1 MQSQHNKP
9 TTICHIIFRLDF
21 GGLEN
26 GLVNLLNNMP
36 GESFNHQVICLES
49 ATEFRQRIR
58 RADIPVFEMHK
69 KPGKDLA
76 VYGRVWRL
84 LRKLR
89 PDIVHTRNIPTLDML
104 PIARAA
110 GIKRLVH
117 SEHGLDFVEMQGNH
131 KRYNQLRRL
140 SRVFATQYI
149 TVSDELAAWLATD
162 IGIPADRITAIHN
175 GVDTSK
181 FSKRESAI
189 TDSPAGFKSEGSL
202 VVGTIGRSAKIKA
215 QADLARAFIL
225 LLQRKPRYRDM
236 LRLAIIGD
244 GEERTA
250 IMDQIREQGL
260 SEICWLPG
268 YRNDTDQVYNL
279 FDLFVLPSLREGIS
293 NTILEAMASGL
304 PVIATRVGGNPEI
317 VTDGTTGTLV
327 EPSRPE
333 ALADAIESYVEDPQK
348 LARHGQA
355 GLDQAQ
361 TRFSLDAMVRQYSS
375 VYAKA

>member
-1 MQSQHNKP
+1 M
-9 TTICHIIFRLDF
+9 CHIIFRLDF

-36 GESFNHQVICLES
+36 EQAFSHQVICLES
-49 ATEFRQRIR
+49 ATEFRKRIR
-58 RADIPVFEMHK
+58 RDDIPVFEMHK
-69 KPGKDLA
+69 RPGKDLA
-76 VYGRVWRL
+76 MYGRIWRL
-84 LRKLR
+84 LRKLK

-104 PIARAA
+104 PVAWAA
-110 GIKRLVH
+110 GIRRLVH

-140 SRVFATQYI
+140 SRFFASQYI
-149 TVSDELAAWLATD
+149 TVSDELAGWLKTD

-175 GVDTSK
+175 GVDTAK
-181 FSKRESAI
+181 FARRKTSI
-189 TDSPAGFKSEGSL
+189 DDCPAGFDADDTI

-215 QADLARAFIL
+215 QSDLARAFVL
-225 LLQRKPRYRDM
+225 LVQRQPHYRER

-244 GEERTA
+244 GEERPA
-250 IMDQIREQGL
+250 VIDLLREQGL
-260 SEICWLPG
+260 SDLCWLPG

-279 FDLFVLPSLREGIS
+279 LDLFVLPSLREGIS

-317 VTDGTTGTLV
+317 VTDGVTGTLV
-327 EPSRPE
+327 EPADPA
-333 ALADAIESYVEDPQK
+333 ALADAIEPYIEDPDR

-361 TRFSLDAMVRQYSS
+361 TRFSLAAMVRQYSA
-375 VYAKA
+375 VYARA